1 MIPVK
6 FYDQT
11 RFGGYDAPIGERG
24 NCDKSCL
31 ATLIGCDPSE
41 IPDYQDLTGDE
52 WWQERD
58 SFLHSRGFHI
68 ITFGGL
74 IGSVGGLCIAAGK
87 SPRGKY
93 NHAVV
98 ARVTGERVEFIHD
111 PHPSRA
117 FLDGAPTTFDFV
129 FRVIEY
135 RDAQAVELAA

>member
-1 MIPVK
+1 MIPIR
-6 FYDQT
+6 FHDQS
-11 RFGGYDAPIGERG
+11 RMGGPDSPVTERG
-24 NCDKSCL
+24 NCDKTCL

-41 IPDYQDLTGDE
+41 IPDYQELNGDA
-52 WWQERD
+52 WWKERD

-87 SPRGKY
+87 SPRGEY
-93 NHAVV
+93 NHAVL
-98 ARVTGERVEFIHD
+98 ARVTGEHVEFIHD

>member
-1 MIPVK
+1 MITIK

-11 RFGGYDAPIGERG
+11 KFGGCDAPIGERG

-41 IPDYQDLTGDE
+41 IPDYQDLVGDA
-52 WWQERD
+52 WWKERD
-58 SFLHSRGFHI
+58 RFLHSMGFHI
-68 ITFGGL
+68 ITFGDL

-93 NHAVV
+93 NHAVL
-98 ARVTGERVEFIHD
+98 ARVTSEHVEFIHD

-135 RDAQAVELAA
+135 RDVQARELAA